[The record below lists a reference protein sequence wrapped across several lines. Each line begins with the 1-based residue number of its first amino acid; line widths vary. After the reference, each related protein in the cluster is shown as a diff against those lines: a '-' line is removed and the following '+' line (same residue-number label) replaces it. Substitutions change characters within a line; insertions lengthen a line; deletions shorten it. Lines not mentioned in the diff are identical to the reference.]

1 MQFFIGVIVGFV
13 MCVLWTKKV
22 ETDYINKVETDYIRD
37 VYRRGYQQGRKDM
50 RLNHYDKYDEAGSST
65 ER

>member
-13 MCVLWTKKV
+13 MCTLLVIKT
-22 ETDYINKVETDYIRD
+22 ETDYIRD
-37 VYRRGYQQGRKDM
+37 VYRKGYQQGREDM

-65 ER
+65 KR

>member
-1 MQFFIGVIVGFV
+1 MQFFIGVIVGFLV
-13 MCVLWTKKV
+13 CILWAS
-22 ETDYINKVETDYIRD
+22 KVETDYIRD

-65 ER
+65 KR